1 MVSKDRKL
9 RMHSIA
15 EVLVKNY
22 YDIVCLQEVWS
33 DSDFNMIKEK
43 VSGVLP
49 YSHYFYRQV
58 KNSINT
64 HILSVLYWFIKFY
77 YTLV

>member
-15 EVLVKNY
+15 EVLVRNY

-49 YSHYFYRQV
+49 YSHYFYR
-58 KNSINT
+58 
-64 HILSVLYWFIKFY
+64 
-77 YTLV
+77 